1 MKKFLTLFLAITFF
15 LPLTTHAQAA
25 DQFRARVIE
34 VIAEQTVTR
43 PDGSQNVQQTLRLEA
58 LEGERVGEEII
69 FDAINE
75 LDVINAQTYDEG
87 DRVMMVATP
96 VPDGGVNYYVTDYV
110 RDHTVYWILGFFALV
125 IITLG
130 RWKGVRALV
139 SLGLSFV
146 VIVWFILP
154 QLLAGHSPLFIGI
167 IGAFFIIA
175 TLIYLT
181 EGWRRQSHLAVV
193 TILLSLIVVS
203 LLSMLFTAVAHL
215 SGYASEEVLIL
226 TGLGLGTI
234 DFTGLLLAGI
244 IIGTLG
250 AMDDVV
256 ISQIESVA
264 QLKEANPQMNKAE
277 LFRRATRIGTTHMG
291 AMINTLFLAYAGASL
306 PLLLLFNVNSAQF
319 GSAGDIVNNE
329 MVATEIVR
337 TVVGS
342 IGIALAIPIATWLAV
357 RYIRAEDAGEHGHAH

>member
-1 MKKFLTLFLAITFF
+1 MKKLLLLLTLFLPFATFA
-15 LPLTTHAQAA
+15 HSA
-25 DQFRARVIE
+25 DTFRARVIE
-34 VIAEQTVTR
+34 VLDEQTLTR
-43 PDGSQNVQQTLRLEA
+43 EDGSENIQQKLKLEG
-58 LEGERVGEEII
+58 LEGEWAGKEII
-69 FDAINE
+69 FDAISE
-75 LDVINAQTYDEG
+75 LDVVSAQRYRAG
-87 DRVMMVATP
+87 DRVMMVRTET
-96 VPDGGVNYYVTDYV
+96 VGDEDRFYVTDFV
-110 RDHTVYWILGFFALV
+110 RDRTVYLIMAIFALC
-125 IITLG
+125 IIALG

-139 SLGLSFV
+139 SLGLSFI

-154 QLLAGHSPLFIGI
+154 QLLAGRSPLVIGI
-167 IGAFFIIA
+167 LGAFFIVV

-181 EGWRRQSHLAVV
+181 EGWRRQSHLAVI
-193 TILLSLIVVS
+193 TILLALVIVS
-203 LLSMLFTAVAHL
+203 LLSTIFTAVAHL
-215 SGYASEEVLIL
+215 SGLASEEVLIL

-264 QLKEANPQMNKAE
+264 QLKQANPQMRASE
-277 LFRRATRIGTTHMG
+277 LFKRANRIGTTHMG

-306 PLLLLFNVNSAQF
+306 PLLLLFSVNRAQF
-319 GSAGDIVNNE
+319 ATAGDIVNNE
-329 MVATEIVR
+329 MVATEIIR

-357 RYIRAEDAGEHGHAH
+357 RYIRPEDADEHGHAH

>member
-1 MKKFLTLFLAITFF
+1 VVNE
-15 LPLTTHAQAA
+15 
-25 DQFRARVIE
+25 R
-34 VIAEQTVTR
+34 TVTR
-43 PDGSQNVQQTLRLEA
+43 EDGSQNIQQELKLA
-58 LEGERVGEEII
+58 GLEGEWEGQII
-69 FDAINE
+69 TFDAISE
-75 LDVINAQTYDEG
+75 LDVVSANRYREG
-87 DRVMMVATP
+87 DRVMMVRTE
-96 VPDGGVNYYVTDYV
+96 VVGGEDRFYVTDFV
-110 RDHTVYWILGFFALV
+110 RDRTMYWILGIFAL
-125 IITLG
+125 IITALG
-130 RWKGVRALV
+130 HWKGVRALV

-154 QLLAGHSPLFIGI
+154 QLLAGRSPLVIGI
-167 IGAFFIIA
+167 MGAFFIIV

-181 EGWRRQSHLAVV
+181 EGWRRQSHLAVI
-193 TILLSLIVVS
+193 TILISLLIVSLIS
-203 LLSMLFTAVAHL
+203 LLFTAAAHL
-215 SGYASEEVLIL
+215 SGMASEEVMIL
-226 TGLGLGTI
+226 TGLGMGAI

-264 QLKEANPQMNKAE
+264 QIKQTNPAISNRE
-277 LFRRATRIGTTHMG
+277 LFKRATRIGTTHMG

-306 PLLLLFNVNSAQF
+306 PLLLLFNVNREQFSGASAIM
-319 GSAGDIVNNE
+319 SNE

-357 RYIRAEDAGEHGHAH
+357 RYIRAEDAGEHGHVH